1 MPAGSYI
8 PVFSRDFSPIAHGKQ
23 RRTFNTATLV
33 ASADSNMVYQPDIN
47 PGSAGTTAVH
57 VDEAFMSGALELAW
71 QAAGKTNPNPLVGA
85 VIVKDG
91 VVVGEGFHHRCGQAH
106 AEVEAMRQAGDL
118 ARGATMYVTLE
129 PCAHHGRTPPC
140 AEQLVAA
147 GIRRVVMPTID
158 PDPKVRGRGVE
169 MLRSAGIQADT
180 GCANAA
186 AIATNIAY
194 YKQRLGLGPTV
205 VLKMAL
211 TIDGKIASAPGRRDQ
226 VSGEAS
232 HHYVHRLRANSDG
245 IVVGI
250 NTVQTDAPRLDC
262 RLVDCG
268 AAPVPVVLDGNL
280 DLDADNRWIR
290 EGRPFVVVGDDS
302 NNSSA
307 RADALREGGGRVLS
321 CASDGEGRVD
331 VAEAMRLLSGA
342 GFERILVEG
351 GGQLFTSFLRAGL
364 WDAMF
369 LFHSPRAFGPG
380 GVPVFTDTDP
390 ADPDAISIDA
400 TRLEGDFLH
409 RYVNRRTYDEIVA
422 KLK

>member
-1 MPAGSYI
+1 
-8 PVFSRDFSPIAHGKQ
+8 
-23 RRTFNTATLV
+23 
-33 ASADSNMVYQPDIN
+33 MVYQPEIT
-47 PGSAGTTAVH
+47 PGSARTTSEH
-57 VDEAFMSGALELAW
+57 VDEAFMTCALELAW

-91 VVVGEGFHHRCGQAH
+91 VVVGEGFHHRCGEAH
-106 AEVEAMRQAGDL
+106 AEVEALRQAGDS
-118 ARGATMYVTLE
+118 ARGATVYVTLE

-140 AEQLVAA
+140 AGQLVAA

-180 GCANAA
+180 GCADAA

-194 YKQRLGLGPTV
+194 FKQRLGLGTTV

-245 IVVGI
+245 IAVGV
-250 NTVQTDAPRLDC
+250 NTVQTDTPRLDC

-280 DLDADNRWIR
+280 DLPADNRWVR
-290 EGRPFVVVGDDS
+290 EGRPFVVVGDETVS
-302 NNSSA
+302 GGA

-321 CASDGEGRVD
+321 LASDGEGRVD
-331 VAEAMRLLSGA
+331 VAEAIQLLSDA

-351 GGQLFTSFLRAGL
+351 GGQLFTSFLRAGI

-369 LFHSPRAFGPG
+369 LFHSPRTFGPG
-380 GVPVFTDTDP
+380 GVPVFTDSDP
-390 ADPDAISIDA
+390 VDPDTVTIDA
-400 TRLEGDFLH
+400 VRLEGDFLH
-409 RYVNRRTYDEIVA
+409 RHVNRRTYDEIIA